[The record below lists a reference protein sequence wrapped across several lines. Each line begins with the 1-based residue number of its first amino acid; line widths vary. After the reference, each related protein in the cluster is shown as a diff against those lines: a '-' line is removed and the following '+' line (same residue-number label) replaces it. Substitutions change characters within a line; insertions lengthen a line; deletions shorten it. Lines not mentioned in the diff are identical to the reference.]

1 VEGRTREV
9 VRACYVAG
17 EDLAHFPRA
26 LLARLRRAVPVDA
39 AFFAT
44 ADPGTLLFTAAWAEP
59 PLGEAGAR
67 FLDNEFGTERDVN
80 RFAGLARSP
89 RTVATLDEATRG
101 DWRSSPRSREIMA
114 PLGLGDEMRVAL
126 RAGGATWGF
135 LCLHREG
142 THRFSTAEAELLRR
156 VAPHAGEA
164 IRRSVARTVAGGG
177 EEAGEAAVIIAED
190 GRVSALTAAAAA
202 GLAELGCAT
211 RAGDPLPFPLL
222 ALVRRLEALETG
234 ALPGRPAAVTLSTAR
249 GSLVEVHA
257 ARLSEPGEGGPVTLT
272 LAPAGSRARAS
283 LLLAAHRL
291 TAAQQRVAALVL
303 QGRSTAQIAAELR
316 VGDFTVQDHLKAVFA
331 KVGVGSRR
339 ELVSALTRPART
351 SR

>member
-1 VEGRTREV
+1 MERGTREV

-17 EDLAHFPRA
+17 EDLAHFHRA
-26 LLARLRRAVPVDA
+26 LLARLRRSVPVDA

-44 ADPGTLLFTAAWAEP
+44 ADPSTLLFTSAWAEP

-67 FLDNEFGTERDVN
+67 FLDNEFGTDDDVN
-80 RFAGLARSP
+80 RFAALARSP
-89 RTVATLDEATRG
+89 RAVATLDEATRG
-101 DWRSSPRSREIMA
+101 DWSSSPRWREIMA
-114 PLGLGDEMRVAL
+114 PLGLGDELRVAL

-142 THRFSTAEAELLRR
+142 TRRFSAGEVELLRR

-164 IRRSVARTVAGGG
+164 IRRSVARAVDSDG
-177 EEAGEAAVIIAED
+177 EEAGEAAVIVAED
-190 GRVSALTAAAAA
+190 GRIRALSAAAAA
-202 GLAELGCAT
+202 GLAELGCAA
-211 RAGDPLPFPLL
+211 RPGDPLPFPLL
-222 ALVRRLEALETG
+222 ALVCRLEALETAG
-234 ALPGRPAAVTLSTAR
+234 PHARPAALTLTTAR
-249 GSLVEVHA
+249 GSLLEVHA
-257 ARLSEPGEGGPVTLT
+257 ARLTEPEGKGPVTLT
-272 LAPAGSRARAS
+272 LAPAGARARAS
-283 LLLAAHRL
+283 LLLAVHRL
-291 TAAQQRVAALVL
+291 TAAQQRVAVLVL